1 MIKANHIGSNI
12 IHFGSISSTNDYLK
26 ENNNLP
32 DGTVITADYQTAG
45 RGTKTNIWES
55 ARFQNILMGVL
66 LKPDILVSD
75 ISKLVK
81 VVSVSIQQTLEK
93 FGINAKIKWPND
105 VMVGDKKIS
114 GILIESS
121 VTKNEVDYVVVGI
134 GINVNQVYFRHLTD
148 IATSIKKE
156 LKEVEREHVQVAL
169 LENLNKFYLEFLTG
183 KRNYLEI
190 YNRFKYENE

>member
-1 MIKANHIGSNI
+1 M
-12 IHFGSISSTNDYLK
+12 
-26 ENNNLP
+26 P
-32 DGTVITADYQTAG
+32 DGTIITTDYQTAG
-45 RGTKTNIWES
+45 RGTKTNTWES

-66 LKPDILVSD
+66 LKPEILVSD
-75 ISKLVK
+75 IAKLVK

-93 FGINAKIKWPND
+93 FGIESKIKWPND
-105 VMVGDKKIS
+105 IMVGDKKIG

-134 GINVNQVYFRHLTD
+134 GLNVNQVYFRHLTD

-156 LKEVEREHVQVAL
+156 KKEVEREHVQVSL

-183 KRNYLEI
+183 KRSYLEI
-190 YNRFKYENE
+190 YNRFKYENK